1 MLADHIGLPQ
11 LRELASRSEQ
21 VTDSIRLGGMSR
33 LASLLH
39 SGADLT
45 DKELN
50 VRIEFLGG
58 MQGFPEISGHLSG
71 SLDIR
76 CQRCLGSLNW
86 PVDFEFHLVVV
97 GSEADVDEVAE
108 PFDAVIAGEHGIQLM
123 EVIEDELLSS
133 LPLAPMHSNVEKCE
147 TSAAVRNISKVF
159 DSDADENET
168 NKPFGKLAAL
178 IKSSESTNKP
188 GKT

>member
-1 MLADHIGLPQ
+1 MLADHIGVPQ
-11 LRELASRSEQ
+11 LRDLASRSEQ
-21 VTDSIRLGGMSR
+21 LTDSIRLGGMSR

-45 DKELN
+45 DKELI
-50 VRIEFLGG
+50 VRVEFLGG

-86 PVDFEFHLVVV
+86 PVDLDFHLVVV

-108 PFDAVIAGEHGIQLM
+108 PFDAVIAGEHGVQLM

-133 LPLAPMHSNVEKCE
+133 LPLAPMHTNVANCE
-147 TSAAVRNISKVF
+147 TSAELRIISDVSDNAVV
-159 DSDADENET
+159 ENET
-168 NKPFGKLAAL
+168 NKPFGNLAAL
-178 IKSSESTNKP
+178 IEGNESADKT